1 MATPETITVSIFD
14 KDYQVSCPPQ
24 EVQALRDSAFFL
36 DQKMREMKENSNVI
50 GLDRLAV
57 MAALNLTNDLLAQ
70 SDQANQLNSKQ
81 SEIENQMQNQS
92 AELDQLGEKLD
103 SALAR
108 LKKA

>member
-36 DQKMREMKENSNVI
+36 DQKMREIKQAGSVL

-57 MAALNLTNDLLAQ
+57 MAALNITHELLSSTEAQKTAETMLAEHSAQLSRGADRIDLLINA
-70 SDQANQLNSKQ
+70 LK
-81 SEIENQMQNQS
+81 S
-92 AELDQLGEKLD
+92 A
-103 SALAR
+103 
-108 LKKA
+108 KA